1 MIRVKCINP
10 KCAAPQGKFAWD
22 ERAQAEGGPAQPE
35 ETGAI
40 SFLVDCPFCG
50 TENKVWL
57 FKVKPKDAVTRGAN
71 GQ

>member
-10 KCAAPQGKFAWD
+10 KCTAPQGKFNWD
-22 ERAQAEGGPAQPE
+22 DRAQAEGGPAKPGE
-35 ETGAI
+35 IGAI

-50 TENKVWL
+50 IENKVWL
-57 FKVKPKDAVTRGAN
+57 FKAKPKDAVTRGDN